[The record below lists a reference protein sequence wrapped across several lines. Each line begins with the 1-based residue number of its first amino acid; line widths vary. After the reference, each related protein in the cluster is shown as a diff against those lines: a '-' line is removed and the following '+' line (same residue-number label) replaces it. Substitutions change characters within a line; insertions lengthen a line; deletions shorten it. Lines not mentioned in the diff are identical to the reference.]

1 MFIHSFIHSFYF
13 DTVIPVIHHLV
24 IVASKCGFASDIKE
38 RSWKMLRACTFN
50 DHNAFIFFTIIYSV
64 SFTFLTSLYYYK
76 ACLNVS
82 KPVPPLRHECKLCF

>member
-38 RSWKMLRACTFN
+38 RSWNMLRACTFN
-50 DHNAFIFFTIIYSV
+50 DHNAFIFLLSSILFYIFNIT
-64 SFTFLTSLYYYK
+64 LL
-76 ACLNVS
+76 L
-82 KPVPPLRHECKLCF
+82 